1 MKTKLTLAML
11 LLVLLSACA
20 TNPPAQPTIGVPASQ
35 TLAPETAAA
44 TANPPT
50 PTPPPTATD
59 PPTNTPTP
67 THTPLPALLPNAIDL
82 QWITA
87 YGLPGV
93 QSVTNIHPTRDG
105 GFVLVGNRV
114 VNDRYSAV
122 LLKLRADGLIVW
134 EQHLPQVRALD
145 VLETSTG
152 EYILA
157 GDLHWIKFDSQGILL
172 WQQPFEQPP
181 YHIGPI
187 VRLVEESDGN
197 IVVEAAGSRTV
208 FNADGD
214 LQSFAEDATHAD
226 SQMTPQE
233 VRDRFDLDE
242 DEFDYMFFVQSTADG
257 GAIVGNAVFEDY
269 GLVAQWLSHVLISR
283 FSGDGTMLWQRGYG
297 GHLGTSY
304 EDFHVF
310 ETNSRDILV
319 AGTLIYF
326 ANQDYRTDVW
336 VLRLDSD
343 GNIVWDKLYAT
354 EGQDPEGLDAV
365 TIIRELSNGDLI
377 FAGQTSGAG
386 TGSQDMWLIKTN
398 AQGEI
403 PNCGLVFD
411 GSAGLFGSFPEVET
425 TTIED
430 EQWLNDAA
438 NAQIIPLCSPSP

>member
-1 MKTKLTLAML
+1 MKTNLTLAMIL
-11 LLVLLSACA
+11 SVLFSACA
-20 TNPPAQPTIGVPASQ
+20 ANPPAQPTIAAPASQ
-35 TLAPETAAA
+35 TLASETAAP

-50 PTPPPTATD
+50 PAPPPTATVL
-59 PPTNTPTP
+59 PTYTPTP

-93 QSVTNIHPTRDG
+93 QSVTNIHATRDG

-134 EQHLPQVRALD
+134 QQYLPQVRALE

-152 EYILA
+152 EIILA
-157 GDLHWIKFDSQGILL
+157 GDMHWIKFDSQGILL
-172 WQQPFEQPP
+172 WQHTFDQPP

-187 VRLVEESDGN
+187 LRLVEESDGN

-208 FNADGD
+208 FSADGEQ
-214 LQSFAEDATHAD
+214 QSLTESVTSD
-226 SQMTPQE
+226 SQMSPQE
-233 VRDRFDLDE
+233 AIDRFDLDE
-242 DEFDYMFFVQSTADG
+242 NQFDYVGFVQTTADG
-257 GAIVGNAVFEDY
+257 GAIVGTYIYRDV
-269 GLVAQWLSHVLISR
+269 GLVADLEFQVVIFR
-283 FSGDGTMLWQRGYG
+283 FSGDGAMLWQRAYG
-297 GHLGTSY
+297 GYFSASY
-304 EDFHVF
+304 EDVHIF
-310 ETNSRDILV
+310 ETKSGDILV

-326 ANQDYRTDVW
+326 ANQEYRNDVW

-343 GNIVWDKLYAT
+343 GNSVWDKLFAT
-354 EGQDPEGLDAV
+354 EGQDPEGLDVV
-365 TIIRELSNGDLI
+365 TVIRELSNGDLI

-386 TGSQDMWLIKTN
+386 TGSQDMWVIKTN

-411 GSAGLFGSFPEVET
+411 GSAGSFGSFPEVET
-425 TTIED
+425 TTLED
-430 EQWLNDAA
+430 GQWLNDPA